1 MKSNILHFINTL
13 SLYDYL
19 LFGGILFFF
28 LLFLILAILFHRKLG
43 VAVTL
48 IVSAFILLISSPL
61 AYIGMHTYF
70 YKHSVTLTTVQDL
83 EFTDALLIRGD
94 INNTSKQTFKECTI
108 MFGISKV
115 STIKPI
121 NKLYPYLPFRRK
133 TLVISKTIKPQ
144 EGESFKFLIEPFSY
158 PKNFTVI
165 AWGICR

>member
-1 MKSNILHFINTL
+1 MKTKLLNFINTL

-48 IVSAFILLISSPL
+48 ILSAFILLISSPL

-70 YKHSVTLTTVQDL
+70 YKHIVTLTTVQDL
-83 EFTDALLIRGD
+83 EYTDALLIRGD
-94 INNTSKQTFKECTI
+94 INNTSKQTFKECTL

-115 STIKPI
+115 SNIKPL
-121 NKLYPYLPFRRK
+121 NRLYPYLPFRRK
-133 TLVISKTIKPQ
+133 TLAISKTMKPD
-144 EGESFKFLIEPFSY
+144 EGENFKLLVEPFSY
-158 PKNFTVI
+158 SKNFTVI
-165 AWGICR
+165 AWSICR